1 MQGFSALW
9 RSAVGKTVTA
19 IIVVLYIAYELVGLP
34 FDWGGEKII
43 KVCDLPNTEAF
54 SDQEGKQLDLSYIY
68 KQVHVFWVIPVW
80 NYAARWCLND
90 GSSQTYYEVD
100 KAEFD
105 MAARNEG
112 LTLPSESKLPFWD
125 AFGGKL
131 TLIAGFVLGLIGI
144 RVLNR
149 QVDAPQAA
157 VNAADSTATPQHNE
171 SARAPADYYVAK
183 GGENIGEFTET
194 QIRAFLSEGSL
205 SPEDFFFD
213 ATRDEWVPL
222 TNLPHTS

>member
-9 RSAVGKTVTA
+9 RSAAGKIVTA
-19 IIVVLYIAYELVGLP
+19 IIAVLYIAYEVVGLP
-34 FDWGGEKII
+34 FDWDGEKII

-54 SDQEGKQLDLSYIY
+54 SDQEGNQLDLSYIY
-68 KQVHVFWVIPVW
+68 KQVHVLWVIPVW
-80 NYAARWCLND
+80 NYDARWCLND
-90 GSSQTYYEVD
+90 GSSQTYYKID

-112 LTLPSESKLPFWD
+112 LTLPGESKLPFWD

-131 TLIAGFVLGLIGI
+131 TLIAGVVLGLVGI

-149 QVDAPQAA
+149 QADAPQAL
-157 VNAADSTATPQHNE
+157 VNAADSTATPQHDE
-171 SARAPADYYVAK
+171 SARAPAVYHVAH
-183 GGENIGEFTET
+183 GGKNIGEFTET
-194 QIRAFLSEGSL
+194 QIRVFISDGSL
-205 SPEDFFFD
+205 SHEDFFFD

-222 TNLPHTS
+222 ANLPQAT